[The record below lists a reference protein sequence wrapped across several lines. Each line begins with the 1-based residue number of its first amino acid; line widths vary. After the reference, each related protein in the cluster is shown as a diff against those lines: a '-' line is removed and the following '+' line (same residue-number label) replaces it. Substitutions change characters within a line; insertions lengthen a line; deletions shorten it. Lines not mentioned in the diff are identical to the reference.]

1 MSVQSSGLGNKV
13 GSAIFKKQKKKKKK
27 KEEKIGRL
35 INQFTPEEMIRDV
48 CDFQVVMFSK
58 QL

>member
-1 MSVQSSGLGNKV
+1 MSCQSSGLGNKV
-13 GSAIFKKQKKKKKK
+13 GSAIFKQQKKKKK

>member
-13 GSAIFKKQKKKKKK
+13 GSAIFKKQKKKKK

-48 CDFQVVMFSK
+48 CDFQVVMSSE

>member
-13 GSAIFKKQKKKKKK
+13 GSAIFKKQKKKKK

>member
-13 GSAIFKKQKKKKKK
+13 GSAIFKKQKKKK

>member
-27 KEEKIGRL
+27 KKRRL
-35 INQFTPEEMIRDV
+35 ED
-48 CDFQVVMFSK
+48 
-58 QL
+58 

>member
-27 KEEKIGRL
+27 RREDWK
-35 INQFTPEEMIRDV
+35 INQLVHSRRD
-48 CDFQVVMFSK
+48 D
-58 QL
+58 